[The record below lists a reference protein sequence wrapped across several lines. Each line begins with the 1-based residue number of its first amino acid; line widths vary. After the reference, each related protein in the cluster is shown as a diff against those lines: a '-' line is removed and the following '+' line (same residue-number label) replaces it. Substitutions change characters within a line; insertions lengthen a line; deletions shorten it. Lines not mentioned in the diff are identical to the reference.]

1 MNKKTVQMILGR
13 LIVADLST
21 LIMCNAALYRRLV
34 SSLKLTVMRLHNVSE
49 ATTAVAIH
57 LAGVML
63 RTVKVPPALVG
74 LLGGKA

>member
-1 MNKKTVQMILGR
+1 VNKKTVQMILGR

-57 LAGVML
+57 
-63 RTVKVPPALVG
+63 
-74 LLGGKA
+74 